1 MKTKLI
7 LALLLLP
14 MIVVGARA
22 QDLDHIEIPELTFE
36 IPDAEQFTLDNG
48 IRVFFY
54 EDRSLPV
61 VAMDVLFKTGEIR
74 VPGEKAGLADICGT
88 VLRTGGTETVP
99 ADEFDQRLD
108 FVGSSLSS
116 SCETEMA
123 RISLRTLRE
132 YVEECLYLTSLMLK
146 EPVFAQAKLD
156 IARENKLE
164 EIRREN
170 DDPHTIVRRE
180 FYRKVFPDHPY
191 GRSATEASISSV
203 TRLDLIDFYRST
215 YAPSECVVALS
226 GDLSRV
232 DAEVMLKEYFKDW
245 RPDESPPMEFTPS
258 PSAEPGVFFV
268 QKDMSQSYI
277 RLGHQGIGR
286 TNPERFAVEV
296 MNHILG
302 VGFTSRLTSKI
313 RVEKGLAYSVG
324 SSFYQMDSTGSFYV
338 YCQTK
343 GEKTGEAVS
352 LMISE
357 IKRFISEGATADEL
371 ESARNS
377 IINSDVFN
385 YATPHQ
391 VAIARAMLDF
401 NEMPPDGAKQR
412 IEKIRAV
419 TLADVSRVAR
429 RYLNPEQFT
438 IIVVGNEE
446 LVGNQLEEFG
456 AVSRIEL

>member
-1 MKTKLI
+1 MRTKLI
-7 LALLLLP
+7 LALMLLSL
-14 MIVVGARA
+14 IAVGAYA
-22 QDLDHIEIPELTFE
+22 QDLDNIDIPELAFE

-48 IRVFFY
+48 IKVFFY
-54 EDRSLPV
+54 EDHSLPV
-61 VAMDVLFKTGEIR
+61 VALDLVFKTGEIR
-74 VPGEKAGLADICGT
+74 VPGEKAGLADLCGT
-88 VLRTGGTETVP
+88 VLRSGGTESVP

-116 SCETEMA
+116 TCETEMA
-123 RISLRTLRE
+123 RISLRTLKE
-132 YVEECLYLTSLMLK
+132 HVEECLYLTSLMLK
-146 EPVFAQAKLD
+146 EPVFAQDKLNV
-156 IARENKLE
+156 ARENKIE

-180 FYRKVFPDHPY
+180 FYRKVFPGHPY
-191 GRSATEASISSV
+191 GSSATEATISSV

-215 YAPSECVVALS
+215 YSPDQCVVALS

-232 DAEVMLKEYFKDW
+232 NAEVMLKEYFEDW
-245 RPDESPPMEFTPS
+245 RPDEALPMEFAPV
-258 PSAEPGVFFV
+258 PAAEPGVFFV
-268 QKDMSQSYI
+268 QKDMNQSYI

-313 RVEKGLAYSVG
+313 RVEEGLAYSVG
-324 SSFYQMDSTGSFYV
+324 SNFYQMDSTGSFYA

-343 GEKTGEAVS
+343 GEKTGEAIS

-357 IKRFISEGATADEL
+357 IRRFIADGATTEEL
-371 ESARNS
+371 ESAKSS

-391 VAIARAMLDF
+391 VAIAGAMLDF
-401 NEMPPDGAKQR
+401 NGMPPDGAERR
-412 IEKIRAV
+412 IERIKAV

-429 RYLNPEQFT
+429 RYINPDQFI

-446 LVGNQLEEFG
+446 LLEGSLEEFG
-456 AVSRIEL
+456 TVSRIEL